1 MLNKKPNAKLLWMQF
16 EDVLA
21 PRLGLTVKERAV
33 YSYLLRHSLV
43 VGKLRLQFAVMSLAR
58 TLGLSI
64 GPVRQ
69 AVRRF
74 DELGAL
80 RVLERSKTGHLV
92 EMRLPEKIRALR
104 PGKNGALVAVGAAGE
119 PSASTLETTDFLKT
133 WALRKTIH
141 DRERGACFYCLRRTP
156 ANVHCLD
163 HVVPRVRFGRNSYR
177 NLVSCCIE
185 CNSRKGDRPVR
196 DFLRTLYRQGRLT
209 PAELDGRVRALKDLA
224 AGKPP
229 RAPVR
234 VCARHAV
241 RIQGEEPAGCRPYE
255 IEVKIRPASEGG
267 PYKRERKGVHRR
279 SCLCA
284 VTVSVSL
291 RPSALNLFLPV
302 CLTVA
307 RSSASPVLRARN
319 DCTAHARFPARGQTA
334 AFRATR
340 AWRSTLRAAVR

>member
-1 MLNKKPNAKLLWMQF
+1 MQNKKLNPKLLWMQF

-69 AVRRF
+69 AVRRL

-104 PGKNGALVAVGAAGE
+104 PGKNGASVAVGAAGE
-119 PSASTLETTDFLKT
+119 PPAATLEATDFLKT

-156 ANVHCLD
+156 ANVHGLD

-185 CNSRKGDRPVR
+185 CNTRKGDHPAP
-196 DFLRTLYRQGRLT
+196 DFLRTLYRLGRLT
-209 PAELDGRVRALKDLA
+209 PAELDGRLRALKALA
-224 AGKPP
+224 AGK
-229 RAPVR
+229 
-234 VCARHAV
+234 
-241 RIQGEEPAGCRPYE
+241 
-255 IEVKIRPASEGG
+255 
-267 PYKRERKGVHRR
+267 
-279 SCLCA
+279 
-284 VTVSVSL
+284 L
-291 RPSALNLFLPV
+291 RPSLP
-302 CLTVA
+302 
-307 RSSASPVLRARN
+307 R
-319 DCTAHARFPARGQTA
+319 
-334 AFRATR
+334 
-340 AWRSTLRAAVR
+340 